1 MRFFSIYTLDF
12 FIRLVYVLISYLL
25 CWIIFFNYIEIL
37 FLFEVYPLLSVFST
51 KRFILTHI
59 TQLFNTIWFFS
70 LTLSVIFIYPL
81 FVYQSKCFLI
91 SGWYYYQIK
100 LYSNLLNRVPFLF
113 VLIYAIIHFYLI
125 PNLLSF
131 FLYWE
136 VSDEY
141 SLLRIEAEIS
151 LYLYILWLS
160 TFKFIL
166 TFILVTFIKISIVFI
181 YVNNVNYIYLY
192 LLKFKKIFIFI
203 IICLLFVLTPP
214 EFLTQILITFYI
226 YLSVESLFFHSCI
239 KYLIK
244 NAYTKT
250 IIKKTT

>member
-1 MRFFSIYTLDF
+1 MYTLDF
-12 FIRLVYVLISYLL
+12 FIHLVYVLIGYLL

-70 LTLSVIFIYPL
+70 LTLSFIFIYPL
-81 FVYQSKCFLI
+81 FVYQLKHFLI

-100 LYSNLLNRVPFLF
+100 LYNNLSNKIPFLF
-113 VLIYAIIHFYLI
+113 VLIYAIIHFYII

-166 TFILVTFIKISIVFI
+166 TFILITVIKISTFFI
-181 YVNNVNYIYLY
+181 YVNNVNCMYFY
-192 LLKFKKIFIFI
+192 LLKFKKIFIFTA
-203 IICLLFVLTPP
+203 ICLLFVFIPP
-214 EFLTQILITFYI
+214 EFLTQILITLYI
-226 YLSVESLFFHSCI
+226 YLFVEFFFFYSCI

-244 NAYTKT
+244 NAYIKT
-250 IIKKTT
+250 ITKKTT